1 MIEIVRIDDI
11 SRIKHLGYQTYAP
24 HYPYLWN
31 DGGMEWYM
39 HRCFNEQQLATDLA
53 DSALTYYAI
62 RFNEQDA
69 GLLKLVKGKTPD
81 GFDLEKAL
89 YLEKIYFLKEF
100 TGLGLGQQ
108 TIQWVSDQAAQWG
121 FSCVWLM
128 AMDSANKTIASYQ
141 RAGFQQIGITRLDD
155 QEFYRIKSAYRG
167 MVIMKKEL

>member
-69 GLLKLVKGKTPD
+69 GLLKLVKAKH
-81 GFDLEKAL
+81 
-89 YLEKIYFLKEF
+89 
-100 TGLGLGQQ
+100 
-108 TIQWVSDQAAQWG
+108 
-121 FSCVWLM
+121 LM
-128 AMDSANKTIASYQ
+128 ALPWRKPCI
-141 RAGFQQIGITRLDD
+141 LK
-155 QEFYRIKSAYRG
+155 KS
-167 MVIMKKEL
+167 IF